1 MSLRNQ
7 ASGDDFPSAAIR
19 RRPVWFA
26 TEHGPV
32 GMGLPLGLAWW
43 FVKGY
48 MLVGEWRRHLLL
60 WSWTALYFTW
70 QSLIFNPSMRYQ
82 LLVYPTLFIFAAWA
96 VLALWEKASP
106 RRESLGEVR
115 DHRRAAGWR
124 ILAVM
129 LGVGV
134 LAATAMYAFAFTGI
148 YLRPITRVAASRW
161 IYQHI
166 PGPVNC
172 RSGKQDDR
180 YITSRFRCL

>member
-1 MSLRNQ
+1 
-7 ASGDDFPSAAIR
+7 
-19 RRPVWFA
+19 
-26 TEHGPV
+26 
-32 GMGLPLGLAWW
+32 
-43 FVKGY
+43 
-48 MLVGEWRRHLLL
+48 
-60 WSWTALYFTW
+60 
-70 QSLIFNPSMRYQ
+70 MRYQ

-96 VLALWEKASP
+96 VLALWEKVSP

-148 YLRPITRVAASRW
+148 YLRPITVAASRW

-166 PGPVNC
+166 PARSTC
-172 RSGKQDDR
+172 RSSRMDR
-180 YITSRFRCL
+180 YITSRFRCPITT